1 MIKQE
6 KQKKYLMIAEIILSV
21 VVIAFGIFYVV
32 NSPSSSTGSKAVT
45 VTVVNSE
52 GEENEYSTKTDEE
65 YLSGL
70 LYQLEDE
77 TDFTMEA
84 EDSDYGIYINSV
96 NGELADYDADGAY
109 WAIYVNDE
117 YGMYGADEQVVNDG
131 DEFELRYEVYEQ

>member
-1 MIKQE
+1 MNKQE
-6 KQKKYLMIAEIILSV
+6 KQKKYLMIAEIILSL

>member
-1 MIKQE
+1 MNKQE
-6 KQKKYLMIAEIILSV
+6 KQKKYLMIAEIVLSL